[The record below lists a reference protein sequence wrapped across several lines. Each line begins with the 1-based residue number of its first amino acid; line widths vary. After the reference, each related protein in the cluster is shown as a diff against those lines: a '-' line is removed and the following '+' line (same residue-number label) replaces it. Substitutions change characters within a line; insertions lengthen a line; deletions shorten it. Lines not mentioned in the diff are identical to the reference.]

1 MPTINVTVR
10 NRIATA
16 QRWQCI
22 ICGNSDYIVD
32 FDLDDEW
39 NDMPNKVAV
48 FVTNTRGNIRH
59 ERVLFDGST
68 CGIPVLRGVNMVDI
82 GIEAGDIR
90 TTTPAHVKCEACITD
105 RAGMPQEPENNV
117 YGQILAMTADI
128 AQAVIAASEQ
138 AESAQT
144 AASAAARDAQTTRTA
159 ASAAASSAQTAQE
172 CAQAMWLGR
181 LTSPVIC
188 GIEWLRSYPSS
199 RMITCCISSW
209 IPRLPKEK
217 MGERWNESFSCEGV
231 FRNAGKKREVLRCRE
246 ANTKGSV

>member
-68 CGIPVLRGVNMVDI
+68 CGLPVLRGVNMVDI
-82 GIEAGDIR
+82 GIEDGDIR

-117 YGQILAMTADI
+117 YGQILAMTTDI
-128 AQAVIAASEQ
+128 AQAVMAASEQ

-172 CAQAMWLGR
+172 CAQAMAGTFDFTGYMRYRVVTELPEQQDDNV
-181 LTSPVIC
+181 LYLIVDPETEAPSEPESP
-188 GIEWLRSYPSS
+188 E
-199 RMITCCISSW
+199 
-209 IPRLPKEK
+209 
-217 MGERWNESFSCEGV
+217 GETGGTE
-231 FRNAGKKREVLRCRE
+231 
-246 ANTKGSV
+246 

>member
-117 YGQILAMTADI
+117 YGQILAMTTDI
-128 AQAVIAASEQ
+128 AQAATAAAEQ

-144 AASAAARDAQTTRTA
+144 AASAAAKDAQTAQTA
-159 ASAAASSAQTAQE
+159 ASTAAKEAQTAQE
-172 CAQAMWLGR
+172 CAQAMAGTFDFTGYMR
-181 LTSPVIC
+181 YRVVT
-188 GIEWLRSYPSS
+188 E
-199 RMITCCISSW
+199 
-209 IPRLPKEK
+209 LPERQDDNVLYLIVDPE
-217 MGERWNESFSCEGV
+217 GENGGTLE
-231 FRNAGKKREVLRCRE
+231 
-246 ANTKGSV
+246 

>member
-39 NDMPNKVAV
+39 NDMPNKVVV

-68 CGIPVLRGVNMVDI
+68 CGLPVLRGVNMVDI

-117 YGQILAMTADI
+117 YGQILAMTTDI
-128 AQAVIAASEQ
+128 AQAVMAASEQ

-172 CAQAMWLGR
+172 CAQAMAGTFDFTGYMRYRVVTELPEQQDDNV
-181 LTSPVIC
+181 LYLIVDPETEAPSEPESP
-188 GIEWLRSYPSS
+188 E
-199 RMITCCISSW
+199 
-209 IPRLPKEK
+209 
-217 MGERWNESFSCEGV
+217 GETGGTE
-231 FRNAGKKREVLRCRE
+231 
-246 ANTKGSV
+246 

>member
-117 YGQILAMTADI
+117 YGQILAMTTDI
-128 AQAVIAASEQ
+128 AKAVIAASEQ

-172 CAQAMWLGR
+172 CAQAMAGTFDFTGYMR
-181 LTSPVIC
+181 YRVVT
-188 GIEWLRSYPSS
+188 E
-199 RMITCCISSW
+199 
-209 IPRLPKEK
+209 LPEQQDDNVLYLIVDPETPE
-217 MGERWNESFSCEGV
+217 GENGGTLE
-231 FRNAGKKREVLRCRE
+231 
-246 ANTKGSV
+246 

>member
-48 FVTNTRGNIRH
+48 LVTNTRGNIRH
-59 ERVLFDGST
+59 EHVLFDGST

-117 YGQILAMTADI
+117 YGQILAMTTDI
-128 AQAVIAASEQ
+128 AQAATAAAEQ

-144 AASAAARDAQTTRTA
+144 AASAAAKD
-159 ASAAASSAQTAQE
+159 AQTAQTAASTAAQCAQTAQD
-172 CAQAMWLGR
+172 CAQAMAGTFDFTGYMRYRVVTELPEQQDDNV
-181 LTSPVIC
+181 LYLIVDPETEAPSEPESP
-188 GIEWLRSYPSS
+188 E
-199 RMITCCISSW
+199 
-209 IPRLPKEK
+209 
-217 MGERWNESFSCEGV
+217 GETGGTE
-231 FRNAGKKREVLRCRE
+231 
-246 ANTKGSV
+246 

>member
-105 RAGMPQEPENNV
+105 IAGMPQEPENNV
-117 YGQILAMTADI
+117 YGQILAMTTDI

-172 CAQAMWLGR
+172 CAQAMAGTFDFTGYMRYRVVTELPER
-181 LTSPVIC
+181 QDDNVLYLIVDPEPESP
-188 GIEWLRSYPSS
+188 E
-199 RMITCCISSW
+199 
-209 IPRLPKEK
+209 
-217 MGERWNESFSCEGV
+217 GETGGTE
-231 FRNAGKKREVLRCRE
+231 
-246 ANTKGSV
+246 

>member
-68 CGIPVLRGVNMVDI
+68 CGLPVLRGVNMVDI

-117 YGQILAMTADI
+117 YGQILAMTTDI
-128 AQAVIAASEQ
+128 AQAVMAASEQ

-159 ASAAASSAQTAQE
+159 ASAAASSAQTAQ
-172 CAQAMWLGR
+172 
-181 LTSPVIC
+181 
-188 GIEWLRSYPSS
+188 
-199 RMITCCISSW
+199 
-209 IPRLPKEK
+209 
-217 MGERWNESFSCEGV
+217 
-231 FRNAGKKREVLRCRE
+231 
-246 ANTKGSV
+246 

>member
-117 YGQILAMTADI
+117 YGQILAMTTDI
-128 AQAVIAASEQ
+128 AQAATAAAEQ

-144 AASAAARDAQTTRTA
+144 AASAAASSAQTAQTA

-172 CAQAMWLGR
+172 CAQAMAGTFDFTGYMRYRVVTELPER
-181 LTSPVIC
+181 QDDNVLYLIVDPETEAPSEPESP
-188 GIEWLRSYPSS
+188 E
-199 RMITCCISSW
+199 
-209 IPRLPKEK
+209 
-217 MGERWNESFSCEGV
+217 GETGGTE
-231 FRNAGKKREVLRCRE
+231 
-246 ANTKGSV
+246 